1 MIPLRPAK
9 SPFSAA
15 PWLCGL
21 CCALCFVPAAADDR
35 LIAPLEWAGP
45 APAPPAGA
53 RDARRVAVDAAEL
66 RGLAAGDAFSIQIAG
81 TESVPLRVRD
91 VGRYINGDFG
101 ISAVGTGPGAR
112 RSLTLT
118 LGRRNLFAHVDDR
131 GRDWLVHAVRTGDA
145 WEGWAW
151 RPAPLAAA
159 SWHNDYVIPDP
170 RRDGPAAA
178 PAGDALPL
186 TADAAP
192 SAAVRSGA
200 AGSADVDPSNF
211 RITHRFLD
219 SPVIV
224 DRPLRA
230 RVVFENIGA
239 QTRAG
244 LDVEFYFLLENTEL
258 VSAAPACAQR
268 LSLSLQTVLHCD
280 LGDFAPG
287 QSKTVD
293 YVVRTSRGS
302 MPRVASAAIIGGL
315 RVDDAVNVVEDV
327 IVDRDGDGVSDFNEA
342 LAGTDP
348 ADAGSVDRSGSVI
361 DVMALYT
368 PGAAALYP
376 GGIETR
382 INQLIAVA
390 NRIYAD
396 SGVRI
401 TLRPVHHVGIAH
413 DGGGD
418 MDATLER
425 LLSGAYGALAGPGGV
440 RAHYGADLVMLFRP
454 LEPAA
459 ARCGLAPIG
468 GYRTGG
474 YFDAETERAR
484 AYAVIGV
491 DCPRDMVVAHELG
504 HVMGLT
510 HSHREDGS
518 GGTFGFATG
527 HGVDS
532 QFVTVM
538 AYPAAFGARTRIMR
552 FSDPDADC
560 LGFACGVDAAEPF
573 GADAVK
579 ALNLVRRQIADYFPS
594 TVPDLPVTTI
604 STASGEGTSASIAF
618 AASWN
623 DGLTFDDT
631 FSPQDSIDM
640 VVRVQVDERHVGMD
654 GSLHVLAGPHDR
666 STLYQSAPS
675 GALVEWD
682 GALDSLVPVGGRA
695 SLRREEWLMADGLRF
710 GEDLVGR
717 RLVLY
722 IVYRV
727 FETGEVVY
735 TDTPFT
741 LSIVPR

>member
-1 MIPLRPAK
+1 MIPLRPARP
-9 SPFSAA
+9 PFSAA

-21 CCALCFVPAAADDR
+21 CCALWSGPAAADDA
-35 LIAPLEWAGP
+35 LIAPLERPAP

-53 RDARRVAVDAAEL
+53 QDALWVAVDASAF
-66 RGLAAGDAFSIQIAG
+66 RVLAAGDGFAIQVAG
-81 TESVPLRVRD
+81 TELAPLRVRG
-91 VGRYINGDFG
+91 VSQYVNGDFG
-101 ISAVGTGPGAR
+101 ISAVGTGPGPR

-118 LGRRNLFAHVDDR
+118 LGRRHLFARIDDG

-151 RPAPLAAA
+151 RPGPLTGA
-159 SWHNDYVIPDP
+159 SWRNDYMITDLRPA
-170 RRDGPAAA
+170 GPVAA

-186 TADAAP
+186 TADGAPPAAD
-192 SAAVRSGA
+192 RSGA
-200 AGSADVDPSNF
+200 VGSAGVDPSNF
-211 RITHRFLD
+211 RITQRFLD
-219 SPVIV
+219 SPVV
-224 DRPLRA
+224 AGRPLRA
-230 RVVFENIGA
+230 RVIFENTGA
-239 QTRAG
+239 QARSG
-244 LDVEFYFLLENTEL
+244 LVAEFYFLLENTEL
-258 VSAAPACAQR
+258 ISADPSCAQGT
-268 LSLSLQTVLHCD
+268 SLSLQTVLRCE

-287 QSKTVD
+287 QSKTID
-293 YVVRTSRGS
+293 YAVRTSRNS
-302 MPRVASAAIIGGL
+302 MPRVASAAVIGGL
-315 RVDDAVNVVEDV
+315 RADDAVNVVEDV
-327 IVDRDGDGVSDFNEA
+327 VGDRDGDGVSDFNEA

-348 ADAGSVDRSGSVI
+348 DDGGSVDDSGSVI

-376 GGIETR
+376 RGIETR

-396 SGVRI
+396 SGARI

-413 DGGGD
+413 DDRGD

-425 LLSGAYGALAGPGGV
+425 LLSGAYAALSGPGGI
-440 RAHYGADLVMLFRP
+440 REHYGADLVMLFRP
-454 LEPAA
+454 LEPDA

-474 YFDAETERAR
+474 YFDAGTERAR
-484 AYAVIGV
+484 AFAVIGA

-518 GGTFGFATG
+518 GGTFDFATG

-538 AYPAAFGARTRIMR
+538 AYPAAFGARTRVMR

-560 LGFACGVDAAEPF
+560 LGFPCGVDAAQPF
-573 GADAVK
+573 GADAVR
-579 ALNLVRRQIADYFPS
+579 ALNLVRRQIADYYPS

-631 FSPQDSIDM
+631 FSPRDSIDM

-666 STLYQSAPS
+666 SALYQSGPS

-695 SLRREEWLMADGLRF
+695 ALRREEWLMADDLRF

-722 IVYRV
+722 IVYQV

-741 LSIVPR
+741 LRIVPR